1 MISKSLCLKHDFLTL
16 EVPQRMLTV
25 HVAAGSSRMEKD
37 VGRTHSELH
46 SSDRG
51 KSTQNRNTISPALL
65 LKNTFPK
72 SKAHK
77 LLYFRVRLWKSKN
90 LVNTNGK

>member
-1 MISKSLCLKHDFLTL
+1 
-16 EVPQRMLTV
+16 MLMM
-25 HVAAGSSRMEKD
+25 HMAAVSSRMEKD
-37 VGRTHSELH
+37 IGRIHNCTLNSTVLTEENLH
-46 SSDRG
+46 RTEIPFSA
-51 KSTQNRNTISPALL
+51 ALL

-90 LVNTNGK
+90 LVNPNGK